1 MDLSWINSNPQGD
14 DMSDDGSIAP
24 EPVRRAFSLKLRR
37 LKEEDQLERADKSA
51 NHSHSHTPFV
61 LMPKARLGL
70 SQNRLCVRGRRP
82 CAASA
87 ALNNKSPIEPTPG
100 AGRGRREAQR

>member
-1 MDLSWINSNPQGD
+1 MDWFGFSPTAPGD

-24 EPVRRAFSLKLRR
+24 EPVRRAFGLKLSR